1 MTLIALTLGIDV
13 AFITVHHLMRIVMAV
28 FVAPL
33 AFKALKRYLK
43 PQENDGSGRRRI
55 DRSP

>member
-33 AFKALKRYLK
+33 VFKALKRFLK
-43 PQENDGSGRRRI
+43 PQEKDG
-55 DRSP
+55 